1 MKKNDNFVLL
11 TAMQRSNEFKT
22 QVVVYLTALTMVV
35 EIAAGYL
42 TNSMALLA
50 DGFHM
55 ASHVFALGLS
65 WIAYRFSRKYEGN
78 PVFKSGTG
86 KILSLAGYTSAIILL
101 IIAILMAYESV
112 NRFFHPKEIRFQEAI
127 GVAIIGLA
135 VNLISA
141 LILHHKEEHKDH
153 NIHAAYIHV
162 LSDTL
167 TSVTAI
173 IALTAGMF
181 WNMYALDA
189 ISGILSSIVISKW
202 AVDIIVNSGRDL
214 LDLRK

>member
-1 MKKNDNFVLL
+1 LKKNDNFVLL

>member
-1 MKKNDNFVLL
+1 
-11 TAMQRSNEFKT
+11 MQRSNEFKT